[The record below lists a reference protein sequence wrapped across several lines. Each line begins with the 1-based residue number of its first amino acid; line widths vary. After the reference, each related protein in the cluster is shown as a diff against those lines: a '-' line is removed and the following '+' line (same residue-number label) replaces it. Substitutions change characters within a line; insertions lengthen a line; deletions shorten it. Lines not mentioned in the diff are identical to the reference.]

1 MEDQII
7 PIEFDDILDNYEEQL
22 KNSNIFKNNENL
34 ESINCYI
41 FYLYQ
46 NKIQNTK
53 KYEIDI
59 DINTLKK
66 EQLLSIVLNN
76 NKIQNKKYDL
86 IGIYKYEIDIKEDK
100 IKDFCLNTEN
110 YDFLTQYT
118 GKIRQDIK
126 FKPCIQLFND
136 SNSIFLF
143 FKRKSDVQPVE
154 QSKQPE
160 EPEQEK
166 INSSK
171 NKTKKR
177 VKFDLHKNQV
187 SRNNKTLRNRT

>member
-1 MEDQII
+1 MEEPII
-7 PIEFDDILDNYEEQL
+7 PIEFDDILDNYEEHL
-22 KNSNIFKNNENL
+22 RNSNIFKNNENL
-34 ESINCYI
+34 ESINCYM
-41 FYLYQ
+41 FFLYQ
-46 NKIQNTK
+46 NKLQNTK

-86 IGIYKYEIDIKEDK
+86 TGIYKYEIDIKEDK

-110 YDFLTQYT
+110 YDFLTQYER
-118 GKIRQDIK
+118 IQDIE

-143 FKRKSDVQPVE
+143 FKRKSDVQLVE
-154 QSKQPE
+154 Q
-160 EPEQEK
+160 PEQEK
-166 INSSK
+166 LNSSK

-177 VKFDLHKNQV
+177 VKFDLNKNQV

>member
-1 MEDQII
+1 MK
-7 PIEFDDILDNYEEQL
+7 ILKAL
-22 KNSNIFKNNENL
+22 IVTCF
-34 ESINCYI
+34 
-41 FYLYQ
+41 LYQ
-46 NKIQNTK
+46 NKLQNTK

-86 IGIYKYEIDIKEDK
+86 TGIYKYEIDIKEDK

-110 YDFLTQYT
+110 YDFLTQYER
-118 GKIRQDIK
+118 IQDIE

-160 EPEQEK
+160 KPEQEK